1 MTRTDILNS
10 LKDILWQIRPSIDQS
25 QVSEDSQLVRDL
37 GLDSLT
43 VMLLSLA
50 IENKYGFRFE
60 GAPQFKSVGEVIDHI
75 EKVCQ

>member
-1 MTRTDILNS
+1 MTRTDIFNS

>member
-1 MTRTDILNS
+1 MTRTDIFNS

-60 GAPQFKSVGEVIDHI
+60 GAPQFKNVGEVIDHI
-75 EKVCQ
+75 EKACQ

>member
-1 MTRTDILNS
+1 MTRTDIFNS
-10 LKDILWQIRPSIDQS
+10 LKDILWQIRPSIDLTK
-25 QVSEDSQLVRDL
+25 VGEDSQLVRDL

-60 GAPQFKSVGEVIDHI
+60 GAPQFSTVAEVIDHI

>member
-1 MTRTDILNS
+1 MTRTDIFNS

-25 QVSEDSQLVRDL
+25 QVSEDAQLVRDL

>member
-1 MTRTDILNS
+1 MTRTDIFNS

-75 EKVCQ
+75 EKACQ

>member
-1 MTRTDILNS
+1 MTRTDIFNS
-10 LKDILWQIRPSIDQS
+10 LKDILWQIRPSIDLT
-25 QVSEDSQLVRDL
+25 QVGEDSQLVRDL

-60 GAPQFKSVGEVIDHI
+60 GAPQFSTVAEVIDHI

>member
-1 MTRTDILNS
+1 MTRTDIFNS
-10 LKDILWQIRPSIDQS
+10 LKDILWQIRPSIDLT